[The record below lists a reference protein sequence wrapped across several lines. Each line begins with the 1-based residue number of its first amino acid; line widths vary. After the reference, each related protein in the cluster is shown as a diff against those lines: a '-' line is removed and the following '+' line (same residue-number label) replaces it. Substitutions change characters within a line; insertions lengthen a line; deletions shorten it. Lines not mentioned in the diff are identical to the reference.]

1 MPKWQHMLI
10 SRQAMESY
18 SVRFFRWIPV
28 VLLGL
33 VTPGL
38 RAASTAS
45 TGAAADWEVVRHEG
59 RDYVT
64 VESLAR
70 FYDFPAK
77 VPPVSAMMAASPTTP
92 LTKKLLL
99 QNGKHE
105 IEFTVG
111 QRLAVIDGV
120 NQWLGFPVTVEG
132 DKLIISRLD
141 LVKTIEP
148 SLRPEL
154 ITGLGP
160 VTTVVLDA
168 GHGGHDKG
176 AVCIFGNEKDFALD
190 VCARARRLLEA
201 KGLKVIMTRT
211 DDTFIPLEE
220 RPSVANVTPHSI
232 FVAIHFND
240 SLANQEASGFEI
252 YSITPQG
259 EPSTQDKGLALHDLR
274 AEPGNVTDAQSLALS
289 ESIYHS
295 LLGNI
300 PQVDRGVKHARF
312 AVVRLAQVPAVLIEG
327 GFVSSSTEARQIA
340 TPAYRQELAEAVVNG
355 IEGFKTLAEHKI
367 PPKLV
372 AEWRH
377 ATAPALQ
384 TSPIVQTGPPVPPQ
398 THTPAAPDASAPDA
412 SAPEKE
418 VGTSL
423 TQ

>member
-1 MPKWQHMLI
+1 M
-10 SRQAMESY
+10 
-18 SVRFFRWIPV
+18 
-28 VLLGL
+28 
-33 VTPGL
+33 
-38 RAASTAS
+38 
-45 TGAAADWEVVRHEG
+45 
-59 RDYVT
+59 
-64 VESLAR
+64 
-70 FYDFPAK
+70 
-77 VPPVSAMMAASPTTP
+77 TP

-99 QNGKHE
+99 DNGKHQ
-105 IEFTVG
+105 IEFTLG
-111 QRLAVIDGV
+111 DRLAEIDGV
-120 NQWLGFPVTVEG
+120 NQWLGFPVEAEG
-132 DKLIISRLD
+132 DKLVLSRID
-141 LVKTIEP
+141 LSKVIEP
-148 SLRPEL
+148 SLRPEM
-154 ITGLGP
+154 ISGLGP
-160 VTTVVLDA
+160 VNTVVLDA

-190 VCARARRLLEA
+190 VCLRARKLLEA
-201 KGLKVIMTRT
+201 KGLKVVMTRT
-211 DDTFIPLEE
+211 DDTFIPLEQ
-220 RPSVANVTPHSI
+220 RP
-232 FVAIHFND
+232 
-240 SLANQEASGFEI
+240 
-252 YSITPQG
+252 
-259 EPSTQDKGLALHDLR
+259 PSTADNTLSLRDLHR
-274 AEPGNVTDAQSLALS
+274 EPGNVTDTQSLALS